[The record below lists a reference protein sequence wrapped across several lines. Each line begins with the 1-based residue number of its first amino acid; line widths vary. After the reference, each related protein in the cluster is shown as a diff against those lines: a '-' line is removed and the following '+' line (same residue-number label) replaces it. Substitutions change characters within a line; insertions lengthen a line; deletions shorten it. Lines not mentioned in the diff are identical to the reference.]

1 MGHAA
6 AAAAAVVVAA
16 AAVVVAA
23 AAAVSPYHPMYLT
36 QHLHSTTFDVLA
48 CGRLTRGNTSRTVES
63 PPTDIKKYNKKP

>member
-36 QHLHSTTFDVLA
+36 QHHFRRV
-48 CGRLTRGNTSRTVES
+48 GVWTVDER
-63 PPTDIKKYNKKP
+63 